1 MKKIWITEEDI
12 KFPGIVLE
20 DNDDFLVVLQY
31 DNVWRKKTVL
41 KHCATPRESCD
52 GLENHMVRLR
62 QTVLSPNI
70 KFTLPV

>member
-1 MKKIWITEEDI
+1 MKKIWITEENI
-12 KFPGIVLE
+12 KFPGIILE

-41 KHCATPRESCD
+41 KHCVTPREPSD
-52 GLENHMVRLR
+52 ELENHMVHLR
-62 QTVLSPNI
+62 QTILSPNI